1 MDSEQKEQPN
11 QEVIADEYMTP
22 ARQEDLQ
29 QKLEAEKAYVDR
41 WAQPSITPPSADYQS
56 ANSAYQSDSTS
67 SQQYAVPISKR
78 PLFGFKQSTPPEQP
92 TTSTNYN
99 AYSTTPEATSGFFE
113 TDTSYSDT
121 YDDYSTPN
129 EVAHEYAVLSLVF
142 AVVSPLAGI
151 ILATLAIKKSK
162 KVYQN
167 NKLAKTSLLVNILVL
182 VVAIGVLIFLLTPTE
197 EAPLINSDSAPE
209 TTTVESKAKVK
220 DDAEPDIPDI
230 NETTQN
236 PESSPDTI
244 E

>member
-56 ANSAYQSDSTS
+56 ASSAYQPGSTLP
-67 SQQYAVPISKR
+67 QQYAVPISKR
-78 PLFGFKQSTPPEQP
+78 PLFGFKQNTSSSEQP
-92 TTSTNYN
+92 MASTNYN
-99 AYSTTPEATSGFFE
+99 AYSATPEAASGSFE
-113 TDTSYSDT
+113 TGTSYSDT

-167 NKLAKTSLLVNILVL
+167 NKLAKTSLLVNIL
-182 VVAIGVLIFLLTPTE
+182 
-197 EAPLINSDSAPE
+197 
-209 TTTVESKAKVK
+209 
-220 DDAEPDIPDI
+220 
-230 NETTQN
+230 
-236 PESSPDTI
+236 
-244 E
+244 